1 MNSRW
6 KASILLLATTFGLT
20 GCRGCQ
26 DTSRLDA
33 NAPEN
38 TPTSPPIEIRNAA
51 TGSTNAGV
59 GSGTGFGPGA
69 RTATVFDRSCGGAP
83 LIEAREAAPRAS
95 FDFRKYD
102 SPSGGQTE
110 LLVDG
115 EAGCLAYD
123 LELSVSKEVQ
133 RWAKYEVVE
142 QLSDGR
148 VRTVFVVDPPGFP
161 CDDCSPGLLTVAGL
175 PDDCLRATGK
185 LGKSIEPIRIEDI
198 GVQVVWQLVKTNP
211 EQLPAGRLW
220 QDPNSKDVVRSEDIG
235 VVEQKTARIKLCLDD
250 LEKLYKSEGKRF
262 WLVVQTSLPGRP
274 GSEFANFS
282 QTPVTRDRVIKARDH
297 LLNAKPAGG
306 GEP

>member
-1 MNSRW
+1 MMNSRW
-6 KASILLLATTFGLT
+6 NASILLLATTLGLS

-26 DTSRLDA
+26 ETSRLDA
-33 NAPEN
+33 NVPEI
-38 TPTSPPIEIRNAA
+38 TPGPNPSPEPPPVTVVNPVTVFPVSPGE
-51 TGSTNAGV
+51 
-59 GSGTGFGPGA
+59 GA
-69 RTATVFDRSCGGAP
+69 RSVTVFARSCGGAP

-95 FDFRKYD
+95 FEFRKYD

-142 QLSDGR
+142 QLSDGG

-161 CDDCSPGLLTVAGL
+161 CDDCNPRLLTVAGL
-175 PDDCLRATGK
+175 PEDCPRATGK
-185 LGKSIEPIRIEDI
+185 LGKSIEPLRIEDS

-211 EQLPAGRLW
+211 EQLPAGRPW
-220 QDPNSKDVVRSEDIG
+220 QDPTSKDVVRSKNIG
-235 VVEQKTARIKLCLDD
+235 VVEQETARIKLCLDD

-274 GSEFANFS
+274 GSEFASFS
-282 QTPVTRDRVIKARDH
+282 QTPVTRDRVITARDH
-297 LLNAKPAGG
+297 LLKSKPAGG